1 MPRHLALLAIAICLL
16 ANAVL
21 AAEPVE
27 SGLRVGEEAVTFDVL
42 DCSGPR
48 MGGTLCY
55 RCAYAN
61 RPVVAIFVRRLG
73 DDVANLIKKVDDAVA
88 KHPDKRPAAF
98 VVYLADKPAGIAAR
112 LKKLSDMTGLAKTPL
127 TLFPS
132 SEGPDGYHLSPE
144 ADVTV
149 LVWSDVK
156 VRASRAFGKERLSED
171 DVKNVLDD
179 ALKVIK

>member
-1 MPRHLALLAIAICLL
+1 MPRQLALLAITICLL
-16 ANAVL
+16 ANAAP

-27 SGLRVGEEAVTFDVL
+27 SGLRVGEGAATFDVL

-55 RCAYAN
+55 RCAYGN

-73 DDVANLIKKVDDAVA
+73 DDVANLIKQVDDAVA
-88 KHPDKRPAAF
+88 KHPDKKPGAF
-98 VVYLADKPAGIAAR
+98 VVYLADQPDGIAAR
-112 LKKLSDMTGLAKTPL
+112 LKKLADTTMLAKTPL

-132 SEGPDGYHLSPE
+132 SEGPDGYHLSLE

-156 VRASRAFGKERLSED
+156 VRANRAFGREKLSENE
-171 DVKNVLDD
+171 VQSVVEE
-179 ALKVIK
+179 ALKEIK